1 MPGPR
6 ELPTSLRICQVPFQL
21 FSRRKDKV
29 GGKILNKKGSKVLDF
44 EDKMI
49 GSWGRKKQI
58 SLLIFNPTE
67 TGSERKSQVLRVSH
81 YSKCC
86 PRTRGRASPRT

>member
-1 MPGPR
+1 MG
-6 ELPTSLRICQVPFQL
+6 E
-21 FSRRKDKV
+21 
-29 GGKILNKKGSKVLDF
+29 KILNKKGLKDLDF

-58 SLLIFNPTE
+58 SLLIFNPVE

-81 YSKCC
+81 YAKCC
-86 PRTRGRASPRT
+86 PRTRGKGIS